1 MSDAGRRPGLRT
13 WLLTLAVILANVL
26 GNFSLSWGMKH
37 GPGLLGPLGLL
48 KALLSPWVLLGITL
62 LVLWLLTRLTL
73 LSWAD
78 LTFVLPVTAVGYVLT
93 ALMGRY
99 FLGETV
105 SWQRWAGTL
114 LIMAGTILVGTTR
127 PDTTRPQRGDA

>member
-13 WLLTLAVILANVL
+13 WLLALAVILANVL

-37 GPGLLGPLGLL
+37 GPAVLGPLGLL